1 MRGWLVDAVA
11 KARHKPVEKLT
22 RAECYAYGYDYTSCS
37 GELEHIA
44 IHAQACLDAI
54 LEKDPKDATAW
65 ALKSAVHANQWR
77 FGHGL
82 PEPERSDLLL
92 RRERTDMAAANR
104 AEALSNGANSA
115 VYWGMA
121 QAYFVKCEMDKMR
134 AAIQRGL
141 RLNPDDPSLLA
152 VFGSWLTFAGEVDE
166 GAAMVERAIAIEP
179 RHYPSW

>member
-22 RAECYAYGYDYTSCS
+22 RAECYAYGYDCTSCS

-65 ALKSAVHANQWR
+65 ALKSAVHGNQWR

-92 RRERTDMAAANR
+92 RRERTDMVWLIDFAGDASFSSRR
-104 AEALSNGANSA
+104 ARRNATEIFRNA
-115 VYWGMA
+115 VYQCA
-121 QAYFVKCEMDKMR
+121 TR
-134 AAIQRGL
+134 AAKR
-141 RLNPDDPSLLA
+141 
-152 VFGSWLTFAGEVDE
+152 
-166 GAAMVERAIAIEP
+166 
-179 RHYPSW
+179 